1 MTFEE
6 KRQIIE
12 ELLKIQKGKHLI
24 DIRQDEIELLAT
36 LKASSQENIKRII
49 KECRDTQDPYLIVLS
64 NHIERFYIAQMVEE
78 LDREQFE
85 KELDEKESI
94 ERSSTRH

>member
-6 KRQIIE
+6 KKQIIE

-24 DIRQDEIELLAT
+24 DIRKDEIELLAT

-49 KECRDTQDPYLIVLS
+49 K
-64 NHIERFYIAQMVEE
+64 
-78 LDREQFE
+78 
-85 KELDEKESI
+85 
-94 ERSSTRH
+94 

>member
-24 DIRQDEIELLAT
+24 DIRKDEIELLAT
-36 LKASSQENIKRII
+36 LNSYTHSNNHEPQRCNYF
-49 KECRDTQDPYLIVLS
+49 DTLHMYDITTG
-64 NHIERFYIAQMVEE
+64 NC
-78 LDREQFE
+78 
-85 KELDEKESI
+85 
-94 ERSSTRH
+94 

>member
-36 LKASSQENIKRII
+36 LKELLKSVEIRK
-49 KECRDTQDPYLIVLS
+49 TLI
-64 NHIERFYIAQMVEE
+64 
-78 LDREQFE
+78 
-85 KELDEKESI
+85 
-94 ERSSTRH
+94 

>member
-6 KRQIIE
+6 KKQIIE
-12 ELLKIQKGKHLI
+12 EILKIHKNKHLI

-49 KECRDTQDPYLIVLS
+49 KECRDTEDAYLIVLA

-78 LDREQFE
+78 MDKQEFE
-85 KELDEKESI
+85 KELDDKEKFE
-94 ERSSTRH
+94 ETSTRH

>member
-12 ELLKIQKGKHLI
+12 ELDK
-24 DIRQDEIELLAT
+24 
-36 LKASSQENIKRII
+36 
-49 KECRDTQDPYLIVLS
+49 
-64 NHIERFYIAQMVEE
+64 
-78 LDREQFE
+78 EQFE

>member
-24 DIRQDEIELLAT
+24 DIRKDEIELLAT

-49 KECRDTQDPYLIVLS
+49 KECRDTQDPYLIVLA

-78 LDREQFE
+78 LDKEQFE

-94 ERSSTRH
+94 EKSSTRH